1 VPSGSMTENSAST
14 QDQDSGQIL
23 DVLPQPAASRPRTQL
38 QDNIVKPKKYM
49 DGTIR
54 YDCLGLLSPRE
65 PQSLLEALT
74 DVHWKDAMDEEFLA
88 LMKNKTWHLVPPQ
101 QAQNIVDCKWV
112 YKVKQKSNGSID

>member
-1 VPSGSMTENSAST
+1 
-14 QDQDSGQIL
+14 
-23 DVLPQPAASRPRTQL
+23 
-38 QDNIVKPKKYM
+38 
-49 DGTIR
+49 
-54 YDCLGLLSPRE
+54 
-65 PQSLLEALT
+65 LT